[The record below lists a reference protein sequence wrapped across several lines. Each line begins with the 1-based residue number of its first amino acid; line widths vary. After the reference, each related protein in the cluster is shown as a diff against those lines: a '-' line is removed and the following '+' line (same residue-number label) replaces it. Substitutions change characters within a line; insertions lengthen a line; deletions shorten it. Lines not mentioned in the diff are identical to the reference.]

1 LSPES
6 INGQPYSF
14 KSDIWALG
22 CILFELCYFVKP
34 FDGEDLIRLMNC
46 ISKKEPKFEKSI
58 YSKDLVDLNKK
69 LL

>member
-1 LSPES
+1 M
-6 INGQPYSF
+6 
-14 KSDIWALG
+14 
-22 CILFELCYFVKP
+22 KP